1 MLTAELDNR
10 IATDA
15 QLSLLPP
22 IEEPPDG
29 TKPGRFLV
37 ADADA
42 TATELAGGVNFST
55 RTLNPAQGSGLETEL
70 HPPADVYANL
80 ADFSRGETVGSE
92 TLGVGD
98 ASMANQSFTLRKKPL
113 TYISS
118 SSPTDQNGVR
128 STLTVGS
135 ATLEWR
141 EVPSFFDVDAAG
153 TAYHVR
159 QGDDGESTVTF
170 GDGVR
175 GARLP
180 SGSTVVCRYRFGAGE
195 ASPPAGGLTQL
206 AKPVK
211 GITSVLNPVAAA
223 GGADR
228 QAASQVRMFAPRSAL
243 LFGRAVS
250 IADVEALAAGQPG
263 VQAVQARWTWDGQMQ
278 QPVIQIWF
286 NGPDSIS
293 TTVLQSLRAATA
305 PSTPIRA
312 TSATPIPV
320 AMSVSV
326 HVDPTYQAT
335 LVKAAVV
342 AALTAPGSARSCPR

>member
-1 MLTAELDNR
+1 MAGQLGTNGAAVAVEYDLQDAGVLTAELDNR

-15 QLSLLPP
+15 KLGLLPP
-22 IEEPPDG
+22 IEKPPDG

-55 RTLNPAQGSGLETEL
+55 RTLNPAQGSGLETSL
-70 HPPADVYANL
+70 HPPVDVYANI
-80 ADFSRGETVGSE
+80 ADFSRGETVESE

-98 ASMANQSFTLRKKPL
+98 ASVANQSFTLRKKPL

-128 STLTVGS
+128 STLTVWVGGVGV
-135 ATLEWR
+135 R

-206 AKPVK
+206 AEAGQGHHLRPQSGGKP
-211 GITSVLNPVAAA
+211 PA
-223 GGADR
+223 GRR

-243 LFGRAVS
+243 LFGRAVL
-250 IADVEALAAGQPG
+250 IADVEALA
-263 VQAVQARWTWDGQMQ
+263 
-278 QPVIQIWF
+278 
-286 NGPDSIS
+286 
-293 TTVLQSLRAATA
+293 
-305 PSTPIRA
+305 
-312 TSATPIPV
+312 
-320 AMSVSV
+320 
-326 HVDPTYQAT
+326 
-335 LVKAAVV
+335 
-342 AALTAPGSARSCPR
+342 PGSPGYRPSRPAGPGTDRCSNR